1 MKIKRFFLAIAAMFT
16 LPARASLA
24 VNTVPS
30 TTPLTL
36 PPAEGVLNLLPTAA
50 HAANVL
56 VKWGA
61 DQNKYDVCGAHD
73 QPLGIVT
80 SAVLAGE
87 TNRTQAVYLLG
98 SWRKPE
104 LVTAAEEILFNKD
117 LYAADDGKVQDKPA
131 SPSGDYYLV
140 GRALGSAVSGT
151 KLPMQHCFP
160 AVKITIS

>member
-1 MKIKRFFLAIAAMFT
+1 MKIKRFLLAIAAMFT

-24 VNTVPS
+24 VNAS
-30 TTPLTL
+30 TAL

-61 DQNKYDVCGAHD
+61 DQNTYALCGAGD
-73 QPLGIVT
+73 KPLGIVT

-104 LVTAAEEILFNKD
+104 LVTASEAIAFTDD
-117 LYAADDGKVQDKPA
+117 LYPAANGQVQNTPA
-131 SPSGDYYLV
+131 TGTHYQI
-140 GRALGSAVSGT
+140 GRAIAAGASGST
-151 KLPMQHCFP
+151 LPVQHCFP
-160 AVKITIS
+160 TKVIVA